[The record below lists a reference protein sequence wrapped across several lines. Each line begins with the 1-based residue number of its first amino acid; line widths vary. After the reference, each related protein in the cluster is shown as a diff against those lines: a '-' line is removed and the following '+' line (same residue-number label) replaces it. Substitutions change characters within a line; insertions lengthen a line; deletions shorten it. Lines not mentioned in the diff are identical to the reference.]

1 MYKASRYSAYFKGLL
16 IPAVICA
23 LWLAGCENK
32 PAIVVA
38 PASMKKKVNSAEL
51 KNMEERLQKL
61 LAPVSHIYNPQ
72 GKPDPFQPFLRESAA
87 GKGAEGACTTPLEC
101 MDLGQLSLTAV
112 VSESGGRMV
121 AMVQDASGKG
131 YVIKKGIRIG
141 YNKGVVKDI
150 LPDRVVVEEE
160 SEDMRGQPLVR
171 ERILPLHPEGQ

>member
-1 MYKASRYSAYFKGLL
+1 MDKAFRYSAYFKRLL
-16 IPAVICA
+16 IPAGVCILC
-23 LWLAGCENK
+23 LAGCENK
-32 PAIVVA
+32 PAIVAA
-38 PASMKKKVNSAEL
+38 PTPLKKVNSAEL
-51 KNMEERLQKL
+51 SNMEERLQKL
-61 LAPVSHIYNPQ
+61 LAPLPHVYNPQ
-72 GKPDPFQPFLRESAA
+72 GKPDPFRPFLREST
-87 GKGAEGACTTPLEC
+87 GGRGAEGACATPLEC

-112 VSESGGRMV
+112 VSEPGGRML

>member
-1 MYKASRYSAYFKGLL
+1 MDNAFRYSAYFKGLL
-16 IPAVICA
+16 VAAAICV
-23 LWLAGCENK
+23 LCLAGCENQ
-32 PAIVVA
+32 PAIVAA
-38 PASMKKKVNSAEL
+38 PSPLKKVGSAEL

-61 LAPVSHIYNPQ
+61 LAPLPYAYNPQ
-72 GKPDPFQPFLRESAA
+72 GKPDPFQPFLREPTG
-87 GKGAEGACTTPLEC
+87 GKGPEGACATPLEC

-112 VSESGGRMV
+112 VSEPGGRMV

-131 YVIKKGIRIG
+131 YVIKKGIRVG